1 MSLNIIKYK
10 EKEFHIMNLEEL
22 LDRNNVKDV
31 CYAGEC
37 YNNIDNIESKIDD
50 VSREHINCVIN
61 DELMKRIVEL
71 ENLLTFK
78 EQLLKQYKSINKYFK
93 DSRKCECLYCNKK

>member
-22 LDRNNVKDV
+22 LERNNVKDV

-37 YNNIDNIESKIDD
+37 YHNIDNIESKIDD
-50 VSREHINCVIN
+50 VSRDYINCVIN
-61 DELMKRIVEL
+61 DELMKRIAEL